1 VTEAA
6 GKQKRYRK
14 LKQVQPYLF
23 ISPFFIMF
31 AIFGLYPLISGIVI
45 SLYDKGI
52 FTGPGNYIKLAEDTL
67 FAKSVANAFLYTLG
81 SIFIILPVALG
92 AALLLNSKLMG
103 AKSGAVSVIF
113 FFPNITSV
121 IVVGIVFK
129 FILRERGG
137 VLNAILGLLSLGPFN
152 FLSDPKYGIGVMV
165 LIGIWRYFGV
175 NSLYFLSGLQGI
187 PAELGEAARIDG
199 AGHWQEFWRIKF
211 PLLQPI
217 SKFIVFTAITGSFAM
232 FGDVITLVGQ
242 GGGPRYSYL
251 YPVIHLY
258 NTMFRQNQVNYA
270 AAVGYSIAVI
280 LLILTTLQRK
290 VIMRDEGEGL
300 I

>member
-1 VTEAA
+1 
-6 GKQKRYRK
+6 
-14 LKQVQPYLF
+14 
-23 ISPFFIMF
+23 MF
-31 AIFGLYPLISGIVI
+31 AVFGLYPLVSGLLI
-45 SLYDKGI
+45 SLQDKGA
-52 FTGPGNYIKLAEDTL
+52 FAGPVNYIKLAGDKL
-67 FAKSVANAFLYTLG
+67 FAKSIANAFLYTLG
-81 SIFIILPVALG
+81 SVFIILPVALG
-92 AALLLNSKLMG
+92 AALLLNSRLMG
-103 AKSGAVSVIF
+103 TKSGAVSTIF
-113 FFPNITSV
+113 FLPNVTSV

-129 FILRERGG
+129 FIFRERGG
-137 VLNAILGLLSLGPFN
+137 VLNAILGLVSLGPFN
-152 FLSDPKYGIGVMV
+152 FLTDPKYGIGVMV
-165 LIGIWRYFGV
+165 VIGIWRYFGV

-199 AGHWQEFWRIKF
+199 ASHWQEFWRIKF

-232 FGDVITLVGQ
+232 FGDVITLVGY
-242 GGGPRYSYL
+242 GGGTRYSYL

-258 NTMFRQNQVNYA
+258 NMMFRENQVNYA
-270 AAVGYSIAVI
+270 AAVGYIIAVI